1 MTTSPSN
8 PGSDAADPERVPF
21 VASLRVPPGIIRLGA
36 EGEPR
41 ISIRVEVP
49 EVWDAVR
56 VDAPLTESVFV
67 VKTRAL
73 TALYPDHATPS
84 EFVVKRNGIAIEDET
99 VTLAEAGV
107 RSGSTLLVM
116 LLRRRPVRS

>member
-1 MTTSPSN
+1 MTSSTGN
-8 PGSDAADPERVPF
+8 PGRDADPAPVPF

-41 ISIRVEVP
+41 ISIRVEIP

-56 VDAPLTESVFV
+56 VDAPLTESVFA

-84 EFVVKRNGIAIEDET
+84 EFVVKRNGIAIQDET
-99 VTLAEAGV
+99 VSLGTAGV

>member
-1 MTTSPSN
+1 VTSSPGN
-8 PGSDAADPERVPF
+8 PGRDADPVPVPF

-41 ISIRVEVP
+41 ISIRVEIP

-56 VDAPLTESVFV
+56 VDAPLTESVFA

-84 EFVVKRNGIAIEDET
+84 EFVVKRNGIAIQDET
-99 VTLAEAGV
+99 VSLGTAGV

>member
-1 MTTSPSN
+1 VTTSPSN

-21 VASLRVPPGIIRLGA
+21 VASLRVPPGIIRLGP

>member
-1 MTTSPSN
+1 
-8 PGSDAADPERVPF
+8 
-21 VASLRVPPGIIRLGA
+21 VASLRVGPGIIRLGA

-41 ISIRVEVP
+41 ISIRVEIP

-56 VDAPLTESVFV
+56 VDAPLTESVFT

-84 EFVVKRNGIAIEDET
+84 EFVVKRNGIAIQDET
-99 VTLAEAGV
+99 VTLASAGV
-107 RSGSTLLVM
+107 RSGSTLLVT

>member
-1 MTTSPSN
+1 
-8 PGSDAADPERVPF
+8 
-21 VASLRVPPGIIRLGA
+21 VASLRVAPGIIRLGA

-41 ISIRVEVP
+41 ISIRVEIP

-56 VDAPLTESVFV
+56 VDAPLTESVFT

-84 EFVVKRNGIAIEDET
+84 EFVVKRNGIAIQDET
-99 VTLAEAGV
+99 VTLGSAGV
-107 RSGSTLLVM
+107 RSGSTLLVT

>member
-1 MTTSPSN
+1 VTSSTGN
-8 PGSDAADPERVPF
+8 PGRDADPAPVPF
-21 VASLRVPPGIIRLGA
+21 VASLRVAPGIIRLGP

-41 ISIRVEVP
+41 ISIRVQIP

-56 VDAPLTESVFV
+56 VDAPLTESVFT
-67 VKTRAL
+67 VKVRAL

-84 EFVVKRNGIAIEDET
+84 EFEVKRNGIVIPDET
-99 VTLAEAGV
+99 VTLASAGV
-107 RSGSTLLVM
+107 RTGSTLLVT

>member
-1 MTTSPSN
+1 VTSSAGD
-8 PGSDAADPERVPF
+8 PGHDADPARVPF
-21 VASLRVPPGIIRLGA
+21 VASLRVAPGTIRLGP

-41 ISIRVEVP
+41 ISIRVEIP

-56 VDAPLTESVFV
+56 VDAPSTESVFT

-73 TALYPDHATPS
+73 LALYPDHATPS
-84 EFVVKRNGIAIEDET
+84 EFVVKRNGIAIQDET
-99 VTLAEAGV
+99 VSLGSAGV
-107 RSGSTLLVM
+107 RSGSTLLVT

>member
-1 MTTSPSN
+1 LTSSTGN
-8 PGSDAADPERVPF
+8 PGRDADPARVPF
-21 VASLRVPPGIIRLGA
+21 VASLRVAPGIIRLGP

-56 VDAPLTESVFV
+56 VDAPLTESVFT

-73 TALYPDHATPS
+73 TALYPDHAEPS
-84 EFVVKRNGIAIEDET
+84 EFVVKRNGIAIQDET
-99 VTLAEAGV
+99 VSLATAGV
-107 RSGSTLLVM
+107 KTGSTLLVM
-116 LLRRRPVRS
+116 LIRRRPVRS

>member
-1 MTTSPSN
+1 VTTSPSN
-8 PGSDAADPERVPF
+8 PAPDADPERVPF